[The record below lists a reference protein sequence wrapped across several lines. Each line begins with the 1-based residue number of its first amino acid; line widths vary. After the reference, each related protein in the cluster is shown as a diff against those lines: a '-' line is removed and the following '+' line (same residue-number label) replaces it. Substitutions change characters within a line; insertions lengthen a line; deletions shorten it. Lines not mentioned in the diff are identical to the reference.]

1 MKKNTLQLIAIGM
14 LICGIAILL
23 GVGIWL
29 GVSGSKDVPK
39 TSTGTEYNEDDW
51 TNNY

>member
-1 MKKNTLQLIAIGM
+1 MKKNTLQYIAIG
-14 LICGIAILL
+14 LLTLGIAILL

-29 GVSGSKDVPK
+29 GVSGSKDVPTPP
-39 TSTGTEYNEDDW
+39 TSSEYDDGEW